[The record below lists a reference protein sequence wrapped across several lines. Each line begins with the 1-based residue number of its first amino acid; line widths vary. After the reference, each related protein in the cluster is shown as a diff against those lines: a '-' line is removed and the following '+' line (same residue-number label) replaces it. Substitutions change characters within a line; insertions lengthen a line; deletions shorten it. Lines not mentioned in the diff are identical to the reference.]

1 MYVLQYKCQEG
12 TARREHKMAIT
23 INVKSG
29 NILTKFGKL
38 STDKA
43 DFGYG
48 MVWLEGDHITY
59 QDMCGFKTWKTV
71 RGFERWV
78 DRQNTMS
85 NGRYAAI
92 AS

>member
-1 MYVLQYKCQEG
+1 MS
-12 TARREHKMAIT
+12 

-29 NILTKFGKL
+29 FIATKYGNI

-48 MVWLEGDHITY
+48 MIWLERDEIVY
-59 QDMCGFKTWKTV
+59 MDCCGFKTWKTV

-78 DRQNTMS
+78 ARQNAMCGGVYKTIDNSMCKHNKTVLS
-85 NGRYAAI
+85 WC
-92 AS
+92 